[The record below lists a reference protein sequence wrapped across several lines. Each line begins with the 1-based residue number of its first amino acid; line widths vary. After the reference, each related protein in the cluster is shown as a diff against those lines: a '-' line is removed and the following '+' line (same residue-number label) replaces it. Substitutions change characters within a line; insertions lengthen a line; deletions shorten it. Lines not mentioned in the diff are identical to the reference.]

1 MTHVVT
7 VYSDILFILLKGGYP
22 MNINEQ
28 SLQQGLVNITVEP
41 YIHILRFYS
50 YHWVDTSAGE
60 LLYTY

>member
-7 VYSDILFILLKGGYP
+7 VYRDILFILLKGGYP

-28 SLQQGLVNITVEP
+28 SQGLVNITVEP

>member
-1 MTHVVT
+1 
-7 VYSDILFILLKGGYP
+7 
-22 MNINEQ
+22 MNNNEQ

>member
-1 MTHVVT
+1 
-7 VYSDILFILLKGGYP
+7 
-22 MNINEQ
+22 MNINEL

-41 YIHILRFYS
+41 YIHILRFYY

>member
-7 VYSDILFILLKGGYP
+7 VYSDILFILLKGGNP
-22 MNINEQ
+22 MNINEL

-41 YIHILRFYS
+41 YIHILRFYY